1 MFAYCGNCPVMYVD
15 DKGNLPNFFTRQ
27 TDSGSRLNIDG
38 AEAKEIFEANKDTIM
53 AYVNSVVDFND
64 IIMIDIYKV
73 HDIVVEEESS
83 WHEFL
88 IIAGNTIVHTALY
101 ATISAFLISNP
112 IVLPT
117 MAATIKFF
125 LGDVFLL
132 GAISAI
138 DEHRDADLSAGVY
151 TKYNVYV
158 RVISEAYGETVTKDI
173 ILSFRLQHSALSDT
187 LLNFIGISEYYNIK
201 Y

>member
-1 MFAYCGNCPVMYVD
+1 MYVD